1 MLRADLAM
9 EDKRGKQETRGRK
22 NELRYY
28 FLEMAL
34 WRGSRRILFFKEK
47 EIGRSIK
54 KEKTATEF
62 PTQRKAHYK
71 DNINKFPHLGKT
83 IRHM

>member
-1 MLRADLAM
+1 MLRGDLATQ
-9 EDKRGKQETRGRK
+9 DKREKQGTRRRK
-22 NELRYY
+22 NEMRYY

-34 WRGSRRILFFKEK
+34 RRGSRRILFFKEK
-47 EIGRSIK
+47 EIGRNI

-62 PTQRKAHYK
+62 PTQRKAYYK